1 MLSIE
6 YTCVLTYQ
14 ILYTILIFNRNLI
27 FIFFE
32 QIHQICLTISDSTLP
47 KQNSK
52 SKVPKTLSTFVT
64 LHRWSRTL
72 QDASRIKL
80 CPIKHTMK
88 SFSRCVRHWRSIAIH
103 HWKIHNK
110 TVHGFLSAYSFIGH
124 TTLSSFDRRLLFYF
138 ISSFSSISAS
148 HCVHLSSSQKH
159 YVCEEHLLC
168 VHLLVVLTRQANLP
182 MLLLLVLVFRSS
194 LPHRVDF
201 FETKPAPVR
210 LGPGRTLR
218 FYDRPR
224 VALVLY
230 DV

>member
-1 MLSIE
+1 MCTDL
-6 YTCVLTYQ
+6 
-14 ILYTILIFNRNLI
+14 
-27 FIFFE
+27 
-32 QIHQICLTISDSTLP
+32 SDSLYDP
-47 KQNSK
+47 NLQSK
-52 SKVPKTLSTFVT
+52 PNLHLLRTNPSNLSHNFGLDFAETKFQIQSPEDPLDFCHFT
-64 LHRWSRTL
+64 PM
-72 QDASRIKL
+72 IKNFAR
-80 CPIKHTMK
+80 CVKNQTVSDQAHMK